1 MKKTLTTLVAAVGI
15 AANASAATLV
25 GEWSDFSSLSSTGGT
40 GSLALVTSGST
51 SVQEGVLNVV
61 GASGG
66 TATVDLTN
74 AGLTQAKGI
83 TIFMSVSN
91 VGSFNGGGPFGLVS
105 LAATGQD
112 FAALCGYAD
121 GSNTVSFARNGSV
134 KNVTTNLPTT
144 GSDISS
150 LKGDRPMTF
159 TLTLDSTRFAAYLN
173 GKLVASATGNFDSY
187 AYTKMAFG
195 SWAGT
200 SGYGRLSE
208 SIHSLAIY
216 DGAMTAAE
224 VSQLVPEPATAA
236 LGLLAFAGLAARRR
250 RK

>member
-1 MKKTLTTLVAAVGI
+1 
-15 AANASAATLV
+15 
-25 GEWSDFSSLSSTGGT
+25 
-40 GSLALVTSGST
+40 
-51 SVQEGVLNVV
+51 
-61 GASGG
+61 
-66 TATVDLTN
+66 
-74 AGLTQAKGI
+74 
-83 TIFMSVSN
+83 
-91 VGSFNGGGPFGLVS
+91 
-105 LAATGQD
+105 
-112 FAALCGYAD
+112 
-121 GSNTVSFARNGSV
+121 
-134 KNVTTNLPTT
+134 
-144 GSDISS
+144 
-150 LKGDRPMTF
+150 MTF